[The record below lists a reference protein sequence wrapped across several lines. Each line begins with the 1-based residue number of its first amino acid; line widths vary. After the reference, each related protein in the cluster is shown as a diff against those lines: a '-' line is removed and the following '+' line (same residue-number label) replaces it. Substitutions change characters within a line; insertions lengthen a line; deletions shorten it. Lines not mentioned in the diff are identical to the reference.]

1 MSSLA
6 VVEERL
12 GPTQIQRIE
21 RRRAITLQVSPPED
35 IPLEEAMET
44 IRDDVVANMTI
55 PEAVQIRLSGT
66 AGKLEDAKSRFG
78 TVLLLAVVISF
89 LLLAALFE
97 DFLAPLAVLVTVP
110 LAGAGGVLGL
120 WVVDEFLGPQRF
132 DLMTAL
138 GFVILIGV
146 VVNNAILVVDGALAR
161 LREGVPLVEAVPQAV
176 QARVR
181 PIFMSTAT
189 SLAGLLPLV
198 IFPGSGAELY
208 RGVGAVVLG
217 GLAVSTV
224 LTLYV
229 VPSLFTILWRLRG
242 VR

>member
-1 MSSLA
+1 M
-6 VVEERL
+6 
-12 GPTQIQRIE
+12 
-21 RRRAITLQVSPPED
+21 
-35 IPLEEAMET
+35 
-44 IRDDVVANMTI
+44 
-55 PEAVQIRLSGT
+55 
-66 AGKLEDAKSRFG
+66 
-78 TVLLLAVVISF
+78 
-89 LLLAALFE
+89 
-97 DFLAPLAVLVTVP
+97 
-110 LAGAGGVLGL
+110 LGL
-120 WVVDEFLGPQRF
+120 WVVDKFLGPQRF

-161 LREGVPLVEAVPQAV
+161 LRDNVPLAEAVPQAV

-229 VPSLFTILWRLRG
+229 VPSLFTILWRIRG